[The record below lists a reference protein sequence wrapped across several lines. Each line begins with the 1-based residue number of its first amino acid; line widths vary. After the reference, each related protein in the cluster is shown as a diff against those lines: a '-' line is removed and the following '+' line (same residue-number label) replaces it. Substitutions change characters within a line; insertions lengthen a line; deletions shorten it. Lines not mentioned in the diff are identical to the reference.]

1 MRGRENKWER
11 APCLSGRL
19 GASGPQTTRGSAR
32 GCLRAACA
40 AWTATERA
48 AEPGHHG
55 RGFSAWAG
63 GRSPLG
69 HVPASGLWEGHGS
82 SEVTLD
88 QRASRPVPLPASP
101 QLCLAG
107 PPCPARGA
115 PRQACPSAGA
125 RALGRSPRSAAS
137 GEQRFLRASYALP
150 RGEPASAHRSPPG
163 SLRTGPPGPHR
174 GPPGPPGPRTGPPG
188 PRTEHGE
195 LAAGEQDPRRLAL
208 PPVSRPPPPGRWP
221 GRDPCRGHVRGV
233 PAVREASSRVL
244 FPEPAYAADEYFTGK
259 AGKRRKI
266 DSLRC
271 PFPAVASA
279 AVPHAAQQ

>member
-82 SEVTLD
+82 SEVALD

-125 RALGRSPRSAAS
+125 RALGRSPRSAVS

-150 RGEPASAHRSPPG
+150 RGGASLSAPQPPGESVQGAPRAAHGAPGAAHRARRARRRGAGPTPPG
-163 SLRTGPPGPHR
+163 VASGVPATASGEMAGKGPVSWACQGDPGCTGSQQSGAL
-174 GPPGPPGPRTGPPG
+174 PRTG
-188 PRTEHGE
+188 
-195 LAAGEQDPRRLAL
+195 LRR
-208 PPVSRPPPPGRWP
+208 
-221 GRDPCRGHVRGV
+221 
-233 PAVREASSRVL
+233 
-244 FPEPAYAADEYFTGK
+244 
-259 AGKRRKI
+259 
-266 DSLRC
+266 
-271 PFPAVASA
+271 
-279 AVPHAAQQ
+279 

>member
-40 AWTATERA
+40 AWTATKRA

-82 SEVTLD
+82 SEVALD

-101 QLCLAG
+101 PAL
-107 PPCPARGA
+107 PCRAALPSPRGA
-115 PRQACPSAGA
+115 PPGLPLRRRMGPWAKPTFCCER
-125 RALGRSPRSAAS
+125 RAALPT
-137 GEQRFLRASYALP
+137 RFLRAPSQRSQPQRTAGP
-150 RGEPASAHRSPPG
+150 RGVCAWGPQGRTRGPRGRAQGTASLPPG
-163 SLRTGPPGPHR
+163 SRTD
-174 GPPGPPGPRTGPPG
+174 
-188 PRTEHGE
+188 
-195 LAAGEQDPRRLAL
+195 AAWR
-208 PPVSRPPPPGRWP
+208 
-221 GRDPCRGHVRGV
+221 C
-233 PAVREASSRVL
+233 
-244 FPEPAYAADEYFTGK
+244 
-259 AGKRRKI
+259 
-266 DSLRC
+266 LRC
-271 PFPAVASA
+271 PGHRRRGDGREGTRVVGMSGGSRLYGKPAVGCSSQNQPTPLMNTSRGKRGRDGKSILSGALFL
-279 AVPHAAQQ
+279 P

>member
-1 MRGRENKWER
+1 MSTLPLG
-11 APCLSGRL
+11 PL

-82 SEVTLD
+82 SEVALD

-115 PRQACPSAGA
+115 PRQTCPSAGT
-125 RALGRSPRSAAS
+125 RALGRSPRSAVS
-137 GEQRFLRASYALP
+137 GEQRFLRAPS
-150 RGEPASAHRSPPG
+150 RGASLSAPQPPGESAHGAPGPPWSRAQGTASSPPG
-163 SLRTGPPGPHR
+163 SRTD
-174 GPPGPPGPRTGPPG
+174 
-188 PRTEHGE
+188 
-195 LAAGEQDPRRLAL
+195 AAWR
-208 PPVSRPPPPGRWP
+208 
-221 GRDPCRGHVRGV
+221 C
-233 PAVREASSRVL
+233 
-244 FPEPAYAADEYFTGK
+244 
-259 AGKRRKI
+259 
-266 DSLRC
+266 LRC
-271 PFPAVASA
+271 PGHRRQGDGREGTRVEGMSGGSRLYGKPAVGCSSQNRPTPLMNTSRGKRGRDGKSILSGALFL
-279 AVPHAAQQ
+279 P

>member
-82 SEVTLD
+82 SEVALD

-125 RALGRSPRSAAS
+125 RALGRSPRSAVS

-150 RGEPASAHRSPPG
+150 RGGASLSAPQPPGESAHGAPGPPWSRARGPRGRAQGTASSPPG
-163 SLRTGPPGPHR
+163 SRTD
-174 GPPGPPGPRTGPPG
+174 
-188 PRTEHGE
+188 
-195 LAAGEQDPRRLAL
+195 AAWR
-208 PPVSRPPPPGRWP
+208 
-221 GRDPCRGHVRGV
+221 C
-233 PAVREASSRVL
+233 
-244 FPEPAYAADEYFTGK
+244 
-259 AGKRRKI
+259 
-266 DSLRC
+266 LRC
-271 PFPAVASA
+271 PGHRLRGDGREGTRVVGMSGGSRLYGKPAVGCSSQNRPTPLMNTSRGKQGRDGKSILSGALFL
-279 AVPHAAQQ
+279 P

>member
-1 MRGRENKWER
+1 MGREGRAAGAPPPPAGWGDPAGQSPAQPPAIRLGDGMRGRENKWER

-82 SEVTLD
+82 SEVALD

-125 RALGRSPRSAAS
+125 RALGRSPRSAVS
-137 GEQRFLRASYALP
+137 GEQCFLRAPSRRSQPQRTAAP
-150 RGEPASAHRSPPG
+150 RGVCAR
-163 SLRTGPPGPHR
+163 GPPGPH
-174 GPPGPPGPRTGPPG
+174 TGPPDPPGAAHGAPRAAHRARRARRRGAG
-188 PRTEHGE
+188 PTPPGVASGVPAT
-195 LAAGEQDPRRLAL
+195 AAGEMAGKGPVSWACQGGPGCTGSQQSGAL
-208 PPVSRPPPPGRWP
+208 PR
-221 GRDPCRGHVRGV
+221 
-233 PAVREASSRVL
+233 
-244 FPEPAYAADEYFTGK
+244 T
-259 AGKRRKI
+259 
-266 DSLRC
+266 SLRR
-271 PFPAVASA
+271 
-279 AVPHAAQQ
+279 

>member
-32 GCLRAACA
+32 GCLRAARA

-63 GRSPLG
+63 GRSPSG

-82 SEVTLD
+82 SEVALD

-115 PRQACPSAGA
+115 PRQACPSAAHGPLGEA
-125 RALGRSPRSAAS
+125 HVLLRAESS
-137 GEQRFLRASYALP
+137 ASYALP
-150 RGEPASAHRSPPG
+150 RGGASLSAPQPPGESAHGAPGPPWSRARGPRGRAQGTASSPPG
-163 SLRTGPPGPHR
+163 SRTD
-174 GPPGPPGPRTGPPG
+174 
-188 PRTEHGE
+188 
-195 LAAGEQDPRRLAL
+195 AAWR
-208 PPVSRPPPPGRWP
+208 
-221 GRDPCRGHVRGV
+221 C
-233 PAVREASSRVL
+233 
-244 FPEPAYAADEYFTGK
+244 
-259 AGKRRKI
+259 
-266 DSLRC
+266 LRC
-271 PFPAVASA
+271 PGHRRRGDGREGTRVMGMSGGSRLYGKPAVGCSSQNRPTPLMNTSRGKRGRDGKSILSGALFL
-279 AVPHAAQQ
+279 P